1 MPYNT
6 GSVMHYSSTAFSKNG
21 QKTIEALVSSN
32 ETNALLTL
40 NQFANKFLTKT
51 NYRMVTLTLRKW
63 AKEKVLVTA
72 TY

>member
-32 ETNALLTL
+32 ETNASLTL